1 MSPSDVSDLHSA
13 ARPVEREGVARARPH
28 WCDADAAAGKGGHA
42 HDDVDWAATAAT
54 LSGWD
59 ELEEGR
65 NRAIVDWLVVRPG
78 QVVVDVGSG
87 AGGMAAALLDAVGT
101 AGTVVIVDGA
111 LELLTV
117 ARRRVERRDHHLVAV
132 HADLEHEP
140 LSRVL
145 DVRPVDL
152 VHASAVVHHLD
163 DEFAAI
169 RALVDVV
176 RPGGRV
182 VVVEGGLGNR
192 FLPDDCGIGEPGVE
206 QRLAAALDA
215 WFWSEVRPAG
225 ATVRTGRGWNVLLA
239 EAGLLDVT
247 ARSFLLDL
255 PPPLEESTRRVVCAV
270 LAGQLARVDDRLG
283 GEDRA
288 TLARLLDDDD
298 PQGLMRRRD
307 IFVLGARTVHVGTV
321 PA

>member
-1 MSPSDVSDLHSA
+1 MTDV
-13 ARPVEREGVARARPH
+13 P
-28 WCDADAAAGKGGHA
+28 AAGGEHV
-42 HDDVDWAATAAT
+42 HDGVDWAAMAVT

-59 ELEEGR
+59 ELEKGS
-65 NRAIVDWLVVRPG
+65 NRAIVDWLGVRPG

-117 ARRRVERRDHHLVAV
+117 ARQRVERPDHHLVAV
-132 HADLEHEP
+132 YADLAHQT

-163 DEFAAI
+163 DELAAI
-169 RALVDVV
+169 RDLVAVV

-182 VVVEGGLGNR
+182 VVVEGGLRRR
-192 FLPDDCGIGEPGVE
+192 FLPDDCGIGEPGLE
-206 QRLAAALDA
+206 HRLAAAQDA
-215 WFWSEVRPAG
+215 WFWSEVRPAD

-239 EAGLLDVT
+239 VAGLVDVT

-255 PPPLEESTRRVVCAV
+255 PPPLEESTRRVVRAV
-270 LAGQLARVDDRLG
+270 LAGQLARIDDRLG
-283 GEDRA
+283 SADRA

-298 PQGLMRRRD
+298 PQGIMCRRD
-307 IFVLGARTVHVGTV
+307 VFVLGARTVHVGTV
-321 PA
+321 PS